1 MRAASIKQRI
11 VKKIPAVICSLAPLS
26 SWGLLCIVA
35 LGCTN
40 DHQSGGRE
48 AFAARRSSSVN
59 IYAHIGAN
67 ELAPEAARAMPMVY
81 VPNSRSGTVT
91 VIDPRTYSVVRTFA
105 TGRVPQHVVPSYD
118 LATLWVA
125 NNSSST
131 LTPIDP
137 ITGVEGKPVRVND
150 PYNLYFTPDGKYAMV
165 IAEARRRIDFR
176 DPHTMALVKSVP
188 VVCKGLDHVE
198 FTADNRYAIATCE
211 FSGELVK
218 IDLAAQAVTGYLTLD
233 PAAWEKYV
241 PQPVVRLFRGRRKR
255 GSDAMAA
262 LMRVPSM
269 PQDIRSSPDGSKFY
283 VADMKKNGVFVIDPV
298 KFERIG
304 FIPTGIGTHGIFPSR
319 DGKLLYVTNRGWNTL
334 AAGRHGPGSISVLDP
349 QKDSVIA
356 RWPIPGGGSPDMGNV
371 SADGKELWVSGRYD
385 DEVYVFDT
393 KTGQLAHRIP
403 VGREPHG
410 LAVWPQPG
418 RYSLG
423 HTGNMR

>member
-1 MRAASIKQRI
+1 
-11 VKKIPAVICSLAPLS
+11 VKNFLAPLFIAV
-26 SWGLLCIVA
+26 LI
-35 LGCTN
+35 GCGSDN
-40 DHQSGGRE
+40 QSGMRV
-48 AFAARRSSSVN
+48 AHAASEYRRGNRVN
-59 IYAHIGAN
+59 IYARTGAN

-81 VPNSRSGTVT
+81 VPNSRSGTVS
-91 VIDPRTYSVVRTFA
+91 VIDPRTYHVVRTFA
-105 TGRVPQHVVPSYD
+105 TGKVPQHVVPSYD

-137 ITGVEGKPVRVND
+137 VTGVEGKPVRVDD

-176 DPHTMALVKSVP
+176 DPHTMSLVKSVH
-188 VVCKGLDHVE
+188 VDCKGLDHVE

-211 FSGELVK
+211 FSGQLVK
-218 IDLAAQAVTGYLTLD
+218 LDLATQSVTGYLTLD
-233 PAAWEKYV
+233 PASWKNLV
-241 PQPVVRLFRGRRKR
+241 PQPIRSMFTRARKKR
-255 GSDAMAA
+255 GQNALAAM
-262 LMRVPSM
+262 MNVPSM
-269 PQDIRSSPDGSKFY
+269 PQDIRSSPDGSRFY
-283 VADMKKNGVFVIDPV
+283 VADMKKNGVFVVDPV
-298 KFERIG
+298 KFERID

-319 DGKLLYVTNRGWNTL
+319 DGKLLYVTNRGWTTL

-349 QKDSVIA
+349 KTDSVIA
-356 RWPIPGGGSPDMGNV
+356 KWPIPGGGSPDMGNV
-371 SADGKELWVSGRYD
+371 TADGKELWVSGRYD

-393 KTGQLAHRIP
+393 KTGQLTHRIP
-403 VGREPHG
+403 VGHEPHG

>member
-1 MRAASIKQRI
+1 
-11 VKKIPAVICSLAPLS
+11 
-26 SWGLLCIVA
+26 
-35 LGCTN
+35 
-40 DHQSGGRE
+40 
-48 AFAARRSSSVN
+48 VN
-59 IYAHIGAN
+59 IYARTGAN

-81 VPNSRSGTVT
+81 VPNSRSGTVS
-91 VIDPRTYSVVRTFA
+91 VIDPRTYQVVRTFA
-105 TGRVPQHVVPSYD
+105 TGRVPQHVVPAYD

-125 NNSSST
+125 NNSSGT

-137 ITGVEGKPVRVND
+137 VTSVEGKPVRVDD

-176 DPHTMALVKSVP
+176 DPHAMSLVKSVH
-188 VVCKGLDHVE
+188 VDCKGLDHVE

-211 FSGELVK
+211 FSGQLVK
-218 IDLAAQAVTGYLTLD
+218 LDLATQSVTGYLTLD
-233 PAAWEKYV
+233 PASWKNLV
-241 PQPVVRLFRGRRKR
+241 PQPIRSMFTRGRRKR
-255 GSDAMAA
+255 GQNALAAM
-262 LMRVPSM
+262 MNVPSM
-269 PQDIRSSPDGSKFY
+269 PQDIRSSPDGSRFY
-283 VADMKKNGVFVIDPV
+283 VADMKKNGVFVVDPV
-298 KFERIG
+298 KFERID

-319 DGKLLYVTNRGWNTL
+319 DGKVLYVTNRGWTTL

-356 RWPIPGGGSPDMGNV
+356 KWPIPGGGSPDMGNV
-371 SADGKELWVSGRYD
+371 TADGKELWVSGRYD

-393 KTGQLAHRIP
+393 QTGQLTHRIP
-403 VGREPHG
+403 VGHEPHG